1 MLDAHEKAL
10 EHGGSPGVLNLSL
23 VESAIARP
31 YLGYNRSIHSKAAAL
46 TQSLAN
52 NHGFVDG
59 NKRTTLL
66 VVDLFLQRS
75 HYALEAPALGNEI
88 DEVILA
94 VANSRMPLEQLTEW
108 FRARIVRTRLTG

>member
-1 MLDAHEKAL
+1 M
-10 EHGGSPGVLNLSL
+10 

-31 YLGYNRSIHSKAAAL
+31 YLGYNRSIYSKAGAL

-75 HYALEAPALGNEI
+75 GYALDAPPIESEI
-88 DEVILA
+88 DQMILA
-94 VANSRMPLEQLTEW
+94 VANHRMQLEQLTEW
-108 FRARIVRTRLTG
+108 FRARIVRTR

>member
-10 EHGGSPGVLNLSL
+10 EHGGSPGILSLSL
-23 VESAIARP
+23 VESAFARP
-31 YLGYNRSIHSKAAAL
+31 YLGYNRSIYSKAAAL

-75 HYALEAPALGNEI
+75 GYALDAPPIESEI
-88 DEVILA
+88 DEMILA
-94 VANSRMPLEQLTEW
+94 VANRRMPLEQLTEW
-108 FRARIVRTRLTG
+108 FRARIVRAR